1 MTREEAKRRAELYS
15 AVANGKTIQIQCANG
30 EWSDVQNSA
39 LICIDDDR
47 FKYRVKPKPKFR
59 PFRTQEECWEE
70 MLKHQP
76 FGWLKTK
83 KTDVIVSYPKG
94 FRSQILIQPLKTER
108 CHFLPLGLKTILSQM
123 AHRSECLKNKYGR
136 K

>member
-15 AVANGKTIQIQCANG
+15 AVANDKTIQIQCANG
-30 EWSDVQNSA
+30 EWTDVQNST

-47 FKYRVKPKPKFR
+47 FMYRVKPEPRYR
-59 PFRTQEECWEE
+59 PFRTQEDCWQE

-83 KTDVIVSYPKG
+83 
-94 FRSQILIQPLKTER
+94 L
-108 CHFLPLGLKTILSQM
+108 
-123 AHRSECLKNKYGR
+123 
-136 K
+136 

>member
-47 FKYRVKPKPKFR
+47 FTYRVKPEPKFR
-59 PFRTQEECWEE
+59 PFRTQEECWQE

-76 FGWLKTK
+76 FGWLKR
-83 KTDVIVSYPKG
+83 KTDERHRFIVEMFSFTDSYIATKNG
-94 FRSQILIQPLKTER
+94 T
-108 CHFLPLGLKTILSQM
+108 LSFSSTAFNDYTFADGTPFGM
-123 AHRSECLKNKYGR
+123 LEE
-136 K
+136 

>member
-15 AVANGKTIQIQCANG
+15 AVANGKSIQIQCANG
-30 EWSDVQNSA
+30 EWTDAQNST

-47 FKYRVKPKPKFR
+47 FKCRVKPNPKFR
-59 PFRTQEECWEE
+59 PFRTQEECWQE

-83 KTDVIVSYPKG
+83 KDGRYCFLAEWFSFTDSYTATKNG
-94 FRSQILIQPLKTER
+94 T
-108 CHFLPLGLKTILSQM
+108 LSFSSTAFNDYTFADGTPFGM
-123 AHRSECLKNKYGR
+123 PEEE
-136 K
+136 

>member
-30 EWSDVQNSA
+30 EWSDVQNSS
-39 LICIDDDR
+39 LLCIDDGR
-47 FKYRVKPKPKFR
+47 FTYRVKPEPRYR
-59 PFRTQEECWEE
+59 PFRTQEDCWEE

-83 KTDVIVSYPKG
+83 KDGRYCFFAERFSFTDSYIAIKNGTVSFSSAG
-94 FRSQILIQPLKTER
+94 FNDYTFADGTP
-108 CHFLPLGLKTILSQM
+108 FGM
-123 AHRSECLKNKYGR
+123 SEE
-136 K
+136 